1 MTMFRGINSEG
12 RRMRWGYLKPTVIF
26 LGLLMLLFI
35 APVSNAS
42 QPQTTTLNG
51 EWSAVSDTILTG
63 KGVSPDGERH
73 GPLVITAETV
83 LTFEGEVAGDVT
95 GSLVVYLQPKG
106 HFTVVTTG
114 EFVGTIDGKVG
125 TAQFN
130 TVVNGFQQPPDNRF
144 PCCYEGPINFY
155 DGEGGLEGLTAKGV
169 FTRDPD
175 NRQRYSL
182 DVIFR

>member
-1 MTMFRGINSEG
+1 M
-12 RRMRWGYLKPTVIF
+12 
-26 LGLLMLLFI
+26 
-35 APVSNAS
+35 PVSNAS
-42 QPQTTTLNG
+42 NPQSTTLTG
-51 EWSAVSDTILTG
+51 EWSANSILTIVP
-63 KGVSPDGERH
+63 KGVSPDDERH
-73 GPLVITAETV
+73 GPLIITADTV
-83 LTFEGEVAGDVT
+83 LSFFGEVDGDVT
-95 GSLVVYLQPKG
+95 GSLVVYRQPKG

-114 EFVGTIDGKVG
+114 EFVGTIDGKEG

-130 TVVNGFQQPPDNRF
+130 SVVNGTSQPF

-175 NRQRYSL
+175 NGQRYSL